1 MVSVSRKKRT
11 VADHSLPSLIG
22 DVSGLW
28 VSLWFQDFPLESFY
42 FFLKCILTLLL
53 KLFFFFS
60 FLNFTLRMVFHLTGW
75 AHLVFPHVKPG
86 FCMTPAI
93 WIASGKGMS
102 LVWLYPLI
110 HLIDAITMHS
120 SPSVIRIYIIFPETT
135 IVTTT
140 ACFQLSCDIS
150 TIYSK
155 CYHSLFCKALQIELD
170 KRTYEQK

>member
-1 MVSVSRKKRT
+1 M
-11 VADHSLPSLIG
+11 SLGYEWAYDSKT
-22 DVSGLW
+22 
-28 VSLWFQDFPLESFY
+28 FPWNHFI
-42 FFLKCILTLLL
+42 FFLSASW
-53 KLFFFFS
+53 LFYWSFFS
-60 FLNFTLRMVFHLTGW
+60 SFLFLNFTLRMVFHLTGW